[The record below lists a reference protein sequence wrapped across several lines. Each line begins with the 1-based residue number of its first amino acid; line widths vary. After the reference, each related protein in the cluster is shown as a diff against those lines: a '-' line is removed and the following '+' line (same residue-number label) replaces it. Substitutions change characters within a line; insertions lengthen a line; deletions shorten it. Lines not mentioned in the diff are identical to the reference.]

1 MDETECLICLED
13 LDSKDKAILSC
24 KHIMHY
30 DCLRTWINKKQNVS
44 RLCPIC
50 NNRGEIINIIEAK
63 PVIIKNNKIV
73 KYDDYKLKPFAFC
86 CNIL

>member
-13 LDSKDKAILSC
+13 LDSKDKAVLSC

-30 DCLRTWINKKQNVS
+30 NCLKAWINKKQSVS

-73 KYDDYKLKPFAFC
+73 KYDDYDIKPFTFC